1 MSPATQS
8 GECGILAAAR
18 DLFARLGY
26 DAVSMSMIAA
36 EAGVSKA
43 NLYHHFGSK
52 DDLYFA
58 VLRDACDDKCIAWS
72 RLRDQDVSVV
82 ERLRRFAREHLQE
95 ICTKP
100 THVRLIM
107 REVAEHSEH
116 RGRKLAEEVFGS
128 DFGEIVALFKEGQA
142 RGELD
147 ADVDPAFVAGLLLS
161 ANLTFFQW
169 RDVMRHMPTAEF
181 ADDPAAYADGVVEV
195 LLHGIAKPGADAGVS
210 KVKKS
215 ARKSRACTD

>member
-1 MSPATQS
+1 MQS
-8 GECGILAAAR
+8 GECGILTAAR
-18 DLFARLGY
+18 ELFARLGY

-58 VLRDACDDKCIAWS
+58 VLRDACDDKCSAWT
-72 RLRDQDVSVV
+72 RLRDQDVSVL
-82 ERLRRFAREHLQE
+82 ERLRHFAREHLQE
-95 ICTKP
+95 ICARP

-128 DFGEIVALFKEGQA
+128 DFGKIVALFEEGQA
-142 RGELD
+142 RGEFS

-161 ANLTFFQW
+161 ANMAFFQW
-169 RDVMRHMPTAEF
+169 RDVMRHMPTAGF

-195 LLHGIAKPGADAGVS
+195 LLHGIAKPEADTASAS

-215 ARKSRACTD
+215 GRKSRACSD